1 MKQYKETNTG
11 TGNSSFRY
19 HNTRT
24 AVNTSGIY
32 CSICGTKM
40 YQDSNMQYRCP
51 SCSDSWTHPMNV
63 DSQVF

>member
-51 SCSDSWTHPMNV
+51 SCSDSWTHSMNV